1 MAKKLAIELEFTTA
15 EFNAIAASM
24 SGLSP
29 TDQEL
34 ETWVN
39 EALDEKLRSL
49 GAYGDVPD
57 AEPAPLAELAKLCNM
72 PNDETL
78 LPAVIEHVKETKRIA
93 AKVQNWVQIQPE
105 NSGEFA
111 GQNIFIVAC
120 TIAARRKAP
129 PAPYSESNPPQE
141 NDLVRVPLDSGCYLG
156 YVVYVFRPEKGA
168 CNIAFGDSVP
178 GVNNVEYIDR
188 DRLTLV
194 YRPPQGD

>member
-1 MAKKLAIELEFTTA
+1 MTEIHDIE
-15 EFNAIAASM
+15 
-24 SGLSP
+24 
-29 TDQEL
+29 
-34 ETWVN
+34 
-39 EALDEKLRSL
+39 EALARIGDLERENHTTNKALDRLGTICGIPNNEK
-49 GAYGDVPD
+49 
-57 AEPAPLAELAKLCNM
+57 M
-72 PNDETL
+72 
-78 LPAVIEHVKETKRIA
+78 LPRIIDHIKQTKHVAGE
-93 AKVQNWVQIQPE
+93 VQNWLQLQPE
-105 NSGEFA
+105 NNGEFA